1 MKPSS
6 ILSPPMSLP
15 LQSIQ
20 RGQPLQALAYQAL
33 RHAILSGD
41 LSPDER
47 LVETQLAA
55 KLQVSRTPIREA
67 LRLLQHENLVTL
79 DSSGGLYVVSLSQAD
94 AEQLY
99 DCRIALEQQST
110 YEACKHA
117 ADEQLHQLDLIL
129 VQSKHLIEGKPT
141 KLTTFQMLS
150 LDYQFHRLIAQS
162 SGNLWLA
169 SLLDQVFDKMQL
181 LRLQTI
187 KQNPKVLEICVEHRN
202 IYDAIAARNS
212 EAAVQAI
219 QAHLSASKSRVIQE
233 IQQLQHSSKSSS
245 TDQD

>member
-1 MKPSS
+1 
-6 ILSPPMSLP
+6 MSLP
-15 LQSIQ
+15 LGSIQ
-20 RGQPLQALAYQAL
+20 RNQPLQIQAYQAL
-33 RHAILSGD
+33 KNAILSGD

-79 DSSGGLYVVSLSQAD
+79 GANGALYVVSLSQED

-110 YEACKHA
+110 REACQQA
-117 ADEQLHQLDLIL
+117 TPDQLQHLDQIL
-129 VQSKHLIEGKPT
+129 VQSKTLVESKPT
-141 KLTTFQMLS
+141 QLTAFQMLD

-169 SLLDQVFDKMQL
+169 LLLDQVFDKMQL
-181 LRLQTI
+181 LRIQTI
-187 KQNPKVLEICVEHRN
+187 KHNTNVLEICVEHRR
-202 IYDAIAARNS
+202 IYDAIVARNP
-212 EAAVQAI
+212 EIAAQTM
-219 QAHLSASKSRVIQE
+219 QMHLLASKRRVVQE
-233 IQQLQHSSKSSS
+233 IQQFQGRAKRS
-245 TDQD
+245 

>member
-1 MKPSS
+1 MKLNPA
-6 ILSPPMSLP
+6 LSPPMSLP
-15 LQSIQ
+15 LPSIQ
-20 RGQPLQALAYQAL
+20 RGQPLQAQAYQAL

-41 LSPDER
+41 LSSDER
-47 LVETQLAA
+47 LIETQLAA

-67 LRLLQHENLVTL
+67 LRLLQHENLVTV

-110 YEACKHA
+110 AEACKNA
-117 ADEQLHQLDLIL
+117 TDDQIQKIDLIL
-129 VQSKHLIEGKPT
+129 VQSKNLIESKPT
-141 KLTTFQMLS
+141 QLTTFQMLN

-181 LRLQTI
+181 LRIQTI
-187 KQNPKVLEICVEHRN
+187 KHNPKVLEICVEHRQ
-202 IYDAIAARNS
+202 IYDAIVARNPKT
-212 EAAVQAI
+212 AVRAI
-219 QAHLSASKSRVIQE
+219 QAHLLASKRRVMQE
-233 IQQLQHSSKSSS
+233 IQQLHQSSGNI
-245 TDQD
+245 

>member
-1 MKPSS
+1 
-6 ILSPPMSLP
+6 MSLP
-15 LQSIQ
+15 LPSIQ
-20 RGQPLQALAYQAL
+20 RGQSLQAQAYQAL

-79 DSSGGLYVVSLSQAD
+79 DATGGLYVVSLSQED

-99 DCRIALEQQST
+99 DCRIALEQQSAL
-110 YEACKHA
+110 EACKNA
-117 ADEQLHQLDLIL
+117 TDDQLNTLNLIL
-129 VQSKHLIEGKPT
+129 VQSKNLIESKPT
-141 KLTTFQMLS
+141 HLTTFQMLT

-162 SGNLWLA
+162 SGNLWLT

-181 LRLQTI
+181 LRIQTI
-187 KQNPKVLEICVEHRN
+187 KHNPKVLEICVEHLQ
-202 IYDAIAARNS
+202 IYDAIVARNPEKAARS
-212 EAAVQAI
+212 IKE
-219 QAHLSASKSRVIQE
+219 HLLASKNRVIQE
-233 IQQLQHSSKSSS
+233 IQELQQSSRN
-245 TDQD
+245 DEG